1 MPALLFLIGL
11 KLFIVSDI
19 AVHIRFS
26 PIDDALYVA
35 RAYEFLS
42 GNGWGN
48 YDAYVL
54 TKLPGMSFWLAG
66 SRLLG
71 IPYLLGLNILYSL
84 AGLLLV
90 KEVEKLDVYK
100 PILIIAYF

>member
-1 MPALLFLIGL
+1 MTLKKLYVPALLFLIVL

-26 PIDDALYVA
+26 PIDDALYVT

-54 TKLPGMSFWLAG
+54 AKLPGMSLWLVG

-71 IPYLLGLNILYSL
+71 IPYLLGLNLHPRSKSGI
-84 AGLLLV
+84 V
-90 KEVEKLDVYK
+90 
-100 PILIIAYF
+100 